1 MQPTDKDWIEAI
13 GSRLR
18 EMLMSCLEI
27 DEDSAELITTSTQL
41 GILGNPGL
49 LRQWQEGNSVIE
61 KDYFQNDDQTR
72 SSSKRY
78 KITRLR

>member
-1 MQPTDKDWIEAI
+1 MQPTVKDFIDAI

-18 EMLMSCLEI
+18 EMLMSCPEI

-61 KDYFQNDDQTR
+61 ADYFKDEGKRQ
-72 SSSKRY
+72 SSKRY

>member
-1 MQPTDKDWIEAI
+1 MKPTDKDFIEAI

-18 EMLMSCLEI
+18 EMLMSCPEI

-61 KDYFQNDDQTR
+61 ADYFEDDGQTR

-78 KITRLR
+78 KITRIR